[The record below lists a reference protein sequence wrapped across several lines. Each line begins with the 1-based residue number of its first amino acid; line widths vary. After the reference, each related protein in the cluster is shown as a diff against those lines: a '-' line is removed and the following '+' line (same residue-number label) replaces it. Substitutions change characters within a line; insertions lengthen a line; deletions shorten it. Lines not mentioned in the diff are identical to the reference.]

1 MRIGWSVAVLL
12 AVFSNSVV
20 AQDVTVNN
28 GASTVD
34 IGVEP
39 QIPPRNRVL
48 GFLPNHGT
56 VEQDVVVVP
65 ISPRGMIEAT
75 AKNTFDPVI
84 FPFVGLTTMVGHR
97 GSRTYAE
104 RYATALADNTL
115 GNFLAS
121 AVWPSLPRQDP
132 RYDQR
137 GTGRSAR
144 RALSAVSRIACD
156 TFVHLRAD
164 PIQCVRSVRQSD
176 RRGDRQRILPAH
188 RAIGGRDADAVGHAG
203 VVG

>member
-39 QIPPRNRVL
+39 QIPPPNRVL

-56 VEQDVVVVP
+56 VEPDVVVVP

-84 FPFVGLTTMVGHR
+84 FPFVGLTTMVGHVDR
-97 GSRTYAE
+97 GRT
-104 RYATALADNTL
+104 
-115 GNFLAS
+115 
-121 AVWPSLPRQDP
+121 PSDTPRHSP
-132 RYDQR
+132 
-137 GTGRSAR
+137 TTRSEM
-144 RALSAVSRIACD
+144 
-156 TFVHLRAD
+156 F
-164 PIQCVRSVRQSD
+164 
-176 RRGDRQRILPAH
+176 
-188 RAIGGRDADAVGHAG
+188 
-203 VVG
+203 